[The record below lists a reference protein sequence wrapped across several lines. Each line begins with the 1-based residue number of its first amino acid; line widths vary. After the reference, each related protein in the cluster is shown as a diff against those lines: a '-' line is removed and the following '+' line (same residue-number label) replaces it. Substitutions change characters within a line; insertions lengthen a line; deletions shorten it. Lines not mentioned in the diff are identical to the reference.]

1 MKINWCGDSCFEINC
16 TSKDKENI
24 LTVVDPREDRK
35 ANKADIILQ
44 THSKEK
50 GFKTGEQFVISSCG
64 EYERKGVFIQG
75 IASFQ
80 DDGNI
85 IYTLEV
91 EDVRICH
98 LGYYKK
104 DSLNEEQIEEIGN
117 IDILMVPID
126 GNKTINHSE
135 AVKIISLIQPS
146 IIIPMCY
153 TKESLEQFLKAMGEK
168 DIETKDKLSIQKK
181 NIASS
186 DDKAEIVIL
195 EEK

>member
-1 MKINWCGDSCFEINC
+1 MKINWCGDSCFEINS

-24 LTVVDPREDRK
+24 LTVVDPKEDK
-35 ANKADIILQ
+35 KFSKADIILQ
-44 THSKEK
+44 THSKEN
-50 GFKTGEQFVISSCG
+50 GFKTGDQFVISSCG
-64 EYERKGVFIQG
+64 EYERKGIFIQG
-75 IASFQ
+75 IMSFQ
-80 DDGNI
+80 DDKNI
-85 IYTLEV
+85 IYTLEI

-104 DSLNEEQIEEIGN
+104 DNLNEEQIKEIGN
-117 IDILMVPID
+117 IDILMIPID

-153 TKESLEQFLKAMGEK
+153 NKESLEQFLKAMGEK
-168 DIETKDKLSIQKK
+168 DIESKDKLSIQKK

>member
-24 LTVVDPREDRK
+24 LTVVDPKEDK
-35 ANKADIILQ
+35 KVNKADIILQ
-44 THSKEK
+44 THSNEN
-50 GFKTGEQFVISSCG
+50 GFKTGDQFVISSCG

-75 IASFQ
+75 IPSFQ

-104 DSLNEEQIEEIGN
+104 DTLNEEQIEEIGS
-117 IDILMVPID
+117 IDVLMIPID
-126 GNKTINHSE
+126 GDKTINYSE

-153 TKESLEQFLKAMGEK
+153 KKEALANFLKAMGEK
-168 DIETKDKLSIQKK
+168 DIESKDKLSIQKK
-181 NIASS
+181 NITSS
-186 DDKAEIVIL
+186 EEKAEIVIL